1 MGIEAMF
8 KDCNTGGYNL
18 EGSRA
23 NTQHLTNLIL
33 LIVIAY
39 IGSYYHGYFIK
50 KSGYQNYI
58 CGLIQLGKKDR
69 RHSNFQVGI
78 YGKLQVI
85 TWEYFIDTFQSM
97 MNLSPQKKPYYQ
109 RRLKAMSLL
118 LD

>member
-1 MGIEAMF
+1 MSNTQVQTLKILVWLIKEPWYLLINLDNLDEVLKIYRSLMGIEAMF

-18 EGSRA
+18 EGSQA

-58 CGLIQLGKKDR
+58 CRLI
-69 RHSNFQVGI
+69 
-78 YGKLQVI
+78 
-85 TWEYFIDTFQSM
+85 
-97 MNLSPQKKPYYQ
+97 
-109 RRLKAMSLL
+109 
-118 LD
+118 